1 MNTDF
6 SNTEAGPLAYSHK
19 METYRDVVVANQEL
33 YGMSELEYK
42 VYLQDCKESVAMCTD
57 IHHYLTSTPNVAN
70 YLF

>member
-6 SNTEAGPLAYSHK
+6 SNEGVTTLYSQETEPFRR
-19 METYRDVVVANQEL
+19 TVVAEHEL

-42 VYLQDCKESVAMCTD
+42 VYLQDCKESVAMCAD
-57 IHHYLTSTPNVAN
+57 IHHYLTSTENVAN